1 MVTVFEGVVSS
12 RMGVRTGDDKF
23 FLTGRPGSGKST
35 LLLRCV
41 KGLRRLGFT
50 VGGIATPELRREG
63 RRIGFNVVDLA
74 SGRRA
79 LLAGVEVASSFRVG
93 RYGVDL
99 TGFESVALPALD
111 YAEGICDVVCIDEI
125 GRMELFSRPFKRRVE
140 ELIRGPKPM
149 IAVLH
154 RRYAGTYSGGGTLLH
169 VSPENRERL
178 ALLIVKRIESYLRLR

>member
-1 MVTVFEGVVSS
+1 
-12 RMGVRTGDDKF
+12 MGVRTGDGKF

-41 KGLRRLGFT
+41 EGLRRLGFT

-63 RRIGFNVVDLA
+63 RRVGFNVVDLA

-111 YAEGICDVVCIDEI
+111 YAEGSCDVVCIDEI

-154 RRYAGTYSGGGTLLH
+154 RRYAGTYGGWGTLFH

-178 ALLIVKRIESYLRLR
+178 VQLIARRIESHLRVR